1 MKTKEM
7 LAKLFSQNQDVSWS
21 AFLPSEGLAI
31 RTQTLIKL
39 APSRSKLPDG
49 YNMLNVKLRVIII
62 FCIFCSIASVTAQQ
76 SAPEKPAKRP
86 LSEVLAPP
94 DSMCINWTDDCRA
107 CARSDLGVIT
117 CSNVATVCATERIVR
132 CLKRDNPKP
141 SKE

>member
-1 MKTKEM
+1 M

-49 YNMLNVKLRVIII
+49 YNMMLNIKLRIINAM

-117 CSNVATVCATERIVR
+117 CSNVATVCAAERIVR
-132 CLKRDNPKP
+132 CLKRDDAKS